1 MYAYV
6 GVINLWCNIAV
17 ISVRVNGAVISIG
30 LTILFRVTPPPAK
43 KTEPTVFLTKLLIL
57 MFFLFSFMNIIV
69 NFVQYCKNNLPQHVM
84 VNQGKTFCVEAYF
97 CNCSANQF
105 SEKVSMSP
113 CAIKKAGFF
122 DWVKKYREFG
132 TVQNLNSKRLRGS
145 WKSKTFLEIL

>member
-6 GVINLWCNIAV
+6 GVINLWCDIAV
-17 ISVRVNGAVISIG
+17 ISFRVSGAVISIS
-30 LTILFRVTPPPAK
+30 LTILFSDPPPPK

-57 MFFLFSFMNIIV
+57 MFFLFSFTNIIV
-69 NFVQYCKNNLPQHVM
+69 NFVQYWNHNLPQHVM

-113 CAIKKAGFF
+113 CAINKKQDFLTGL
-122 DWVKKYREFG
+122 RNTESLR
-132 TVQNLNSKRLRGS
+132 TVQNLNYKRLRGS